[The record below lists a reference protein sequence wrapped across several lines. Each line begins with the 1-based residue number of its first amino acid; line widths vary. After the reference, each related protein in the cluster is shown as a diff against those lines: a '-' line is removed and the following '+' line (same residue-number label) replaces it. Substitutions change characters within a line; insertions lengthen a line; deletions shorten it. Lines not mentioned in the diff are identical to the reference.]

1 MLGIDTWT
9 IFLLENGL
17 KSGIYIHNGCTQ
29 PRHMDNWEI
38 MVENI
43 KDISLAMK
51 FECELGK
58 KT

>member
-1 MLGIDTWT
+1 MDNFSFRKWIKIRYLHPQWMYTA
-9 IFLLENGL
+9 
-17 KSGIYIHNGCTQ
+17 
-29 PRHMDNWEI
+29 RHMDNWEI

-58 KT
+58 KHKN